1 MWPSGALDE
10 FLLALGAIMRYALEV
25 GLYICT
31 IMISELG
38 IVYVCMYKWCMYVCM
53 VGTSFTAC

>member
-25 GLYICT
+25 GLYMYNHDQRTGYSIC
-31 IMISELG
+31 MYVQV
-38 IVYVCMYKWCMYVCM
+38 VYVCLH
-53 VGTSFTAC
+53 GGD